1 MAQEAE
7 GGSGGRLVCTSAAP
21 RVKFVEHGQ
30 FADPYVAARK
40 AVGIGQ
46 IAAR

>member
-1 MAQEAE
+1 LHFCRPARE
-7 GGSGGRLVCTSAAP
+7 
-21 RVKFVEHGQ
+21 FVEHGQ